1 MFEKIVDVFSEYT
14 VFPKENMSEETQLV
28 DDLELNSFDVMTII
42 RDVEDEYKISIPDED
57 IINFK
62 TIGDIKNYLESHT

>member
-1 MFEKIVDVFSEYT
+1 MT
-14 VFPKENMSEETQLV
+14 EETQLV

-42 RDVEDEYKISIPDED
+42 SDVEDEYKISIPDED